1 MVAHP
6 RQLQKRPA
14 DQPRVLSFASESLWY
29 LERLTPNSPVYNVPF
44 LCRLRGRLDLEAFR
58 KALNALVDR
67 QAVLRTVFLT
77 SKGSPVPYVVKKRP
91 VELKN
96 VELRHLPDCEREAE
110 ARRLARQEAAR
121 PFNLSRDP
129 MFRPFLF
136 RLGDEEYMFLFV
148 THHIAFELGSLAV
161 LYRDIDCLYNAF
173 VAGRTP
179 HPPEMAFDES
189 DFALWQRQTLV
200 GERLEALSKY
210 WRERLQGAPLLELP
224 LDFPRP
230 RVHSHRGVRRFFTF
244 APELASSSTALF
256 LKLGS
261 TPYRGLLAAFNVLL
275 YCYSGLTDICVGSP
289 FASRCAGIEHT
300 IGFFANTLVLRT
312 DLSGDP
318 TFRELVK
325 RVDRIVLRAIAN
337 ADLGFEKIVE
347 AVQPPRDPS
356 RTPLVQ
362 VSFRGRMQPYAS
374 LQLDDLECSIPEF
387 IDNGTAKFDLAL
399 ELEASTGQAC
409 FFEYSSDL
417 FREETIVQMEQDFHT
432 ILRGLV
438 ADPDRQLS
446 QIAAVE
452 EVRQRIE
459 RRAERELASRPLSGS
474 AVSV

>member
-1 MVAHP
+1 MTVAHP
-6 RQLQKRPA
+6 RQLQKRPV

-44 LCRLRGRLDLEAFR
+44 LCRLRGRLDVEAFG

-67 QAVLRTVFLT
+67 QAVLRTVFLA

-91 VELKN
+91 VELKS
-96 VELRHLPDCEREAE
+96 VDLRQLPDCDREAE
-110 ARRLARQEAAR
+110 ARRLARQEAVR

-129 MFRPFLF
+129 MFRPFLY
-136 RLGDEEYMFLFV
+136 RLGEEECLFLFV
-148 THHIAFELGSLAV
+148 THHIVFELGSLAV
-161 LYRDIDCLYNAF
+161 LYRDIDYFYNAF
-173 VAGRTP
+173 VSGRTP

-200 GERLEALSKY
+200 GERLEQLSKY
-210 WRERLQGAPLLELP
+210 WRERLKGAPLLELP

-244 APELASSSTALF
+244 APDLASSSTALF
-256 LKLGS
+256 LKSGS
-261 TPYRGLLAAFNVLL
+261 TPYRGLLSAFNVLL
-275 YCYSGLTDICVGSP
+275 HCYSGLTDISVGSP

-318 TFRELVK
+318 SFAELIK
-325 RVDRIVLRAIAN
+325 RVDRIVFRAIAN

-362 VSFRGRMQPYAS
+362 VSFRGRTQPYAA
-374 LQLDDLECSIPEF
+374 LALAGLECGIPEF

-399 ELEASTGQAC
+399 ELEASRGQAC
-409 FFEYSSDL
+409 FLEYSSDL
-417 FREETIVQMEQDFHT
+417 FKEETIIQMEQDFHA
-432 ILRGLV
+432 ILRALV
-438 ADPDRQLS
+438 AAPDQPLTK
-446 QIAAVE
+446 IAAVE
-452 EVRQRIE
+452 EVKRRIE
-459 RRAERELASRPLSGS
+459 RREARELST
-474 AVSV
+474 AVT